1 MSSSLSPPLPLSYPL
16 SAPPPTYLPTYLSP
30 SLSLALSA
38 VNKISPRNSLV
49 PDQAPTPSDVLHAQT
64 IETPTPSS
72 HQRSAGHDK
81 IDPFK
86 PPIRS
91 GACRVCLKS
100 FKADDFSITC
110 YECQQRVCE
119 DCASYSKLD
128 VNEDMVGITIN
139 VYNNTKKKK
148 KYGLNAVSHREH
160 SSVVIEI
167 ISVS

>member
-1 MSSSLSPPLPLSYPL
+1 MLRYGIRNNLLIIIFSFFFLPYSLPLSFI
-16 SAPPPTYLPTYLSP
+16 SFT
-30 SLSLALSA
+30 

-49 PDQAPTPSDVLHAQT
+49 PDQAPTPSDVLQAQT

-72 HQRSAGHDK
+72 HQRPTGQDK

-128 VNEDMVGITIN
+128 VNEDMVGITIQIRF
-139 VYNNTKKKK
+139 
-148 KYGLNAVSHREH
+148 KYGD
-160 SSVVIEI
+160 IT
-167 ISVS
+167 